1 MRFVANGV
9 TPVFLFVIVVLGDRP
24 TVVINAVLPAN
35 VISIERP
42 KGDIA
47 GAEKGKTPIEEP
59 NNAAERD

>member
-1 MRFVANGV
+1 V
-9 TPVFLFVIVVLGDRP
+9 TSVFLFVSVVLGDRL
-24 TVVINAVLPAN
+24 TAVINAVLPEN

-59 NNAAERD
+59 NNVAERD